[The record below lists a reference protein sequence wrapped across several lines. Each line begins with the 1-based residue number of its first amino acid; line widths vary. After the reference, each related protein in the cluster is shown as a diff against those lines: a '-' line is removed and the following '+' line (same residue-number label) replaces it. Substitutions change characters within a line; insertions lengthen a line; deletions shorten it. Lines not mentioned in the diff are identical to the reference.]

1 MIRVAEGQYRIGE
14 TQTLVFLRVGYA
26 ISTIIV
32 MTCVVI
38 NSNSFII
45 SVFVLVSYVLLS
57 FTSIFN
63 YGLVSEINLMVGWIN
78 Y

>member
-1 MIRVAEGQYRIGE
+1 
-14 TQTLVFLRVGYA
+14 
-26 ISTIIV
+26 